1 MLLPWGH
8 ENGPLERRPW
18 VTLALIAVCIGTL
31 VSTRFDPAV
40 QQFGA
45 KIDEAYA
52 YWSAHPYLEP
62 GDLLAGHYG
71 DEGAEARAE
80 FQAAIASGEVPIPK
94 AALAAEQERLEG
106 LTADASAAME
116 QHVWVRFGLVPSAP
130 RLEGLFGH
138 LFLHAGWAH
147 LIGNLLFLLLTGPF
161 LENRWGRSTYLL
173 FYVGAGV
180 AAAGLFAWRD
190 PFGTS
195 PLIGASGAI
204 AGAMGAF
211 LVVFATVRIKF
222 AYWLGLFWGT
232 FAVPAWLLMPLW
244 FVHELASARLMDLH
258 GATDG
263 VAYWAHVG
271 GFTFGAAVAAL
282 FRVTGLDARLA
293 GEEPATR
300 AAPGAETDEEAA
312 PDFAETTEAE
322 PADAPLWAAVAR
334 ADRTAALKLWKARGT
349 RTELAPGP
357 PEATLRLAGW
367 LSARGQAAAA
377 GGLLGALLPT
387 ADPDLAG
394 RIARVAGR
402 IDPELA
408 RRAAKRAGP
417 ALSPAPP
424 VERAP
429 EAAPTPPPE
438 TASRPLPSPAPV
450 PSSEPASDES
460 IETSPAPADR
470 GIDID
475 FGDDL
480 APPPTSAPTATPDA
494 FDLPPDFED
503 DLEVPDDLVL
513 DSDLEELA
521 DEVAPAA
528 PAQAFDQTQLDLGP
542 GSESAPPAAAEFD
555 RTQIDLAP
563 PPNVRAPSA
572 SSGGSSSELFET
584 DAVDLSEKEDVA
596 PELAEAGLDLG
607 TPGQADAEADA
618 ELFDSEAF
626 DLGSDEIE

>member
-18 VTLALIAVCIGTL
+18 VTLALISVCIATL
-31 VSTRFDPAV
+31 VSTQFDPAV
-40 QQFGA
+40 QQYGG
-45 KIDEAYA
+45 KIGEAYA

-80 FQAAIASGEVPIPK
+80 FQAAIASGEVPIPED
-94 AALAAEQERLEG
+94 AVAREQEQLDR
-106 LTADASAAME
+106 LTAEASSAME
-116 QHVWVRFGLVPSAP
+116 QHVWVRYGLVPSAP
-130 RLEGLFGH
+130 RIEGLFGH

-161 LENRWGRSTYLL
+161 LENRWGRGTYLL
-173 FYVGAGV
+173 FYLGAGV

-244 FVHELASARLMDLH
+244 FAHEFASARLMDLH
-258 GATDG
+258 GASDG

-271 GFTFGAAVAAL
+271 GFAFGAVVAAL

-293 GEEPATR
+293 GEERAPRVERAT
-300 AAPGAETDEEAA
+300 ASDAAETLAEEPSSASSA
-312 PDFAETTEAE
+312 
-322 PADAPLWAAVAR
+322 PADAALWAAVDR
-334 ADRTAALKLWKARGT
+334 ADRGAALKLWKARGKE
-349 RTELAPGP
+349 RELAPGP

-367 LSARGQAAAA
+367 LTARGQSASAC
-377 GGLLGALLPT
+377 GLLEALLPG
-387 ADPDLAG
+387 AEPELAG

-402 IDPELA
+402 IDPDLA
-408 RRAAKRAGP
+408 RRAAAQAGP

-424 VERAP
+424 PTPASVAPAPSAAP
-429 EAAPTPPPE
+429 EA
-438 TASRPLPSPAPV
+438 SPV
-450 PSSEPASDES
+450 PAAADAPHAPAEAPSESPEAPA
-460 IETSPAPADR
+460 APADR
-470 GIDID
+470 GIDIG

-480 APPPTSAPTATPDA
+480 APPPAPSTSSGMPEA
-494 FDLPPDFED
+494 FDLPEDFED
-503 DLEVPDDLVL
+503 DLEVPDDLAL
-513 DSDLEELA
+513 DDALEGLAGLAEEGAAAAEADAYGETRIDLGPA
-521 DEVAPAA
+521 PDVAPATTA
-528 PAQAFDQTQLDLGP
+528 VGGP
-542 GSESAPPAAAEFD
+542 
-555 RTQIDLAP
+555 
-563 PPNVRAPSA
+563 
-572 SSGGSSSELFET
+572 SSELFET
-584 DAVDLSEKEDVA
+584 DAVDLSEKDDVA
-596 PELAEAGLDLG
+596 PELADAGLDLG
-607 TPGQADAEADA
+607 TPGQADGEPDA

-626 DLGSDEIE
+626 DLGGDEVG